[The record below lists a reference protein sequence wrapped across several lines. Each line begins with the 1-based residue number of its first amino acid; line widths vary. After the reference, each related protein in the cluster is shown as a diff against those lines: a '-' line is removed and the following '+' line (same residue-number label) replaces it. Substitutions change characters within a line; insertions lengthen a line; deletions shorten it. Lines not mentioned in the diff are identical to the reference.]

1 MSPLLEARD
10 LVRRYD
16 VHRGLLGRKI
26 DLRAV
31 DGVSLTLERGRT
43 LGLVGE
49 SGCGKSTTGRLVLGL
64 EPPSAGTV
72 SFDGQPM
79 PRKGTAA
86 WRKSRARLQMVFQDP
101 LGALDRRLTIGRQI
115 AEPSIIHGQQPR
127 VAELVDA
134 VGLGKD
140 LVSRYPHELSGGQR
154 QRAVLARALATS
166 PELLVCDE
174 PISALD
180 VSIQAQ
186 VMNLLVD
193 LQKRFDT
200 ALLFISHDL
209 RAVRQVSHRIAVM
222 YLGRI
227 VEEGEPDAVLQAPRH
242 PYSQA
247 LVSAIPHPTR
257 RGEERIVLKG
267 DPPNPVDR
275 PSGCAFHPRCRHAT
289 ARCAA
294 EAPALAARADGRL
307 VACHLP
313 DAA

>member
-1 MSPLLEARD
+1 M
-10 LVRRYD
+10 
-16 VHRGLLGRKI
+16 H
-26 DLRAV
+26 
-31 DGVSLTLERGRT
+31 
-43 LGLVGE
+43 
-49 SGCGKSTTGRLVLGL
+49 
-64 EPPSAGTV
+64 
-72 SFDGQPM
+72 
-79 PRKGTAA
+79 
-86 WRKSRARLQMVFQDP
+86 
-101 LGALDRRLTIGRQI
+101 DRRWALNPTF
-115 AEPSIIHGQQPR
+115 
-127 VAELVDA
+127 A